1 MHLFSRGS
9 SGVFEK
15 AIWFG
20 NPIGLQKGSWLL
32 AAGSKSSETSMPE
45 IEGLKWELVKGQQ
58 RLITLYQT
66 ILANG
71 VGFCEGSFDAGSWDY
86 HGSGFWVLPQ
96 AENTSLPCWVRPA
109 LCPGSSITTVNA
121 KRRYDVEG
129 VSLSEFWAPFEPAWQ
144 RKIHPTANHTP
155 ASTT

>member
-45 IEGLKWELVKGQQ
+45 IEGLKWERVKGQQ

-66 ILANG
+66 ILAKG

-86 HGSGFWVLPQ
+86 HGSGLGST
-96 AENTSLPCWVRPA
+96 TSWEYQLT
-109 LCPGSSITTVNA
+109 L
-121 KRRYDVEG
+121 
-129 VSLSEFWAPFEPAWQ
+129 LSA
-144 RKIHPTANHTP
+144 
-155 ASTT
+155 ASTLSRLFHH